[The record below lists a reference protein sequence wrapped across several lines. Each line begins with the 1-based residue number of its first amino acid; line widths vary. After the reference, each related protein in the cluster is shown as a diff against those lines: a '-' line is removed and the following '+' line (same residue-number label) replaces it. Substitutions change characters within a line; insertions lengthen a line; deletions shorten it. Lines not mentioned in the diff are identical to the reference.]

1 MTHSDEGRALSLEE
15 LSQAS
20 GGAPAPGMYRPG
32 AYRDAA
38 LAYFKS
44 CVGSETYD
52 LAMGSVYG
60 QRHHYVAARAFLNQS
75 DWERF
80 VWVEQHGSLDG
91 FPG

>member
-1 MTHSDEGRALSLEE
+1 MTQSDKEHELNMEDLE
-15 LSQAS
+15 QAN
-20 GGAPAPGMYRPG
+20 GGVYAPGMYRPG

-44 CVGSETYD
+44 RVGSETYD

-60 QRHHYVAARAFLNQS
+60 QRHHYVAARAFLSQT

-91 FPG
+91 FPD

>member
-1 MTHSDEGRALSLEE
+1 MSHSDDERALNLEE
-15 LSQAS
+15 LSQVS
-20 GGAPAPGMYRPG
+20 GGISSPGMYRPG

-44 CVGSETYD
+44 RVGSETYD
-52 LAMGSVYG
+52 LAMSSIYG
-60 QRHHYVAARAFLNQS
+60 QRHHYVAARAFLSQE